1 MFYVVPR
8 LASLVIPLAL
18 RVFEKGDYVSSI
30 LTQLCLLLE
39 PLLITKKQS
48 IVESLCSLKIAQH
61 FQFGQYCSVNL
72 ARKWILMK
80 NPIIQFHLCIK
91 SLLQL
96 ILTLLKFRILK
107 IFFFFCNTQSCYIL
121 LKI

>member
-8 LASLVIPLAL
+8 LASLVISLAL
-18 RVFEKGDYVSSI
+18 RVFEKGDCVSSI

-39 PLLITKKQS
+39 PPLITKKQS

-91 SLLQL
+91 SHLQL
-96 ILTLLKFRILK
+96 LLTLLKFSILK
-107 IFFFFCNTQSCYIL
+107 IFFFFVIRNLVIYC
-121 LKI
+121 

>member
-39 PLLITKKQS
+39 PLLITKKA
-48 IVESLCSLKIAQH
+48 K
-61 FQFGQYCSVNL
+61 YC
-72 ARKWILMK
+72 
-80 NPIIQFHLCIK
+80 
-91 SLLQL
+91 
-96 ILTLLKFRILK
+96 
-107 IFFFFCNTQSCYIL
+107 
-121 LKI
+121 

>member
-1 MFYVVPR
+1 MFYVVRR

-18 RVFEKGDYVSSI
+18 KMFEKGNCVSSV

-39 PLLITKKQS
+39 PLLITKKQCN
-48 IVESLCSLKIAQH
+48 VESLCSLKITQH

-72 ARKWILMK
+72 ASKWILMK

-91 SLLQL
+91 SHLQQMLL
-96 ILTLLKFRILK
+96 LLKFSILK
-107 IFFFFCNTQSCYIL
+107 IMFF
-121 LKI
+121 